1 MKSPQ
6 LAAQSLRARLLRYHQ
21 LPTYAVNELA
31 DAYLSTVSQLCD
43 TLMDYCALLDE
54 DDPGRLE
61 LVAYYDSQL
70 DALADEAVGKVEHW
84 SESEVPISSGEGT
97 PWNNRNHPV
106 LEEYLKH
113 NAYPSPIDKQRLA
126 EQEGM
131 SYRQVHVWFQNRR
144 ARRKNTDDHPLRC
157 LTREDA
163 ELAWAQRAMP
173 GLREC
178 YRGRRATSTACQKMN
193 LYPRSPPATRQLA
206 HRKNVDSPGILL
218 PYVAVQTKQRR
229 RSRGVTQVDDLVPV
243 FDNMNVRSAVVDPAT
258 TCQGY
263 AACRAFTYV
272 PPKAPL
278 PSYVPPPGRSD
289 PPAPS
294 QPCPTTLGSSPQVCA
309 GKFPAPSTRE
319 SRRSQALRAVNSA
332 DSRGDR
338 LHRLPTLTFS
348 DSSSASSSPPS
359 SPELGT
365 FEDLPS
371 AAMDNLY
378 QITMQSSAPP
388 LSSALPGSF
397 VPSWD
402 PALDCGRGA
411 PCFQDG
417 LCRTESDEHDSRYS
431 TITSQDPSLVAN
443 AAAASVG
450 SCVPSPPFSQAEG
463 QAMPHIFEGRSTT
476 PAQALFGYENTAL
489 SDLSLS
495 FYDFYS
501 YGRSVVQGL
510 ALAGMGIR
518 WVTASRIGRLMSLP
532 DAVRIGHR
540 LAGVRHG
547 KVLSQATATT
557 PTAPA
562 VASIALLV
570 LDAAAT
576 SCGPSEQLGV
586 DDSRLPYPVEGL
598 RMPASGM
605 CDVMSGRRHA
615 VMSLS
620 SDPVGYYFSPSPYA
634 APAIM
639 RQ

>member
-84 SESEVPISSGEGT
+84 SESEVPISSGKDALD
-97 PWNNRNHPV
+97 NRNHPV

-144 ARRKNTDDHPLRC
+144 ARAKEH
-157 LTREDA
+157 
-163 ELAWAQRAMP
+163 
-173 GLREC
+173 
-178 YRGRRATSTACQKMN
+178 GRSSTALSHARRRRTCMGSKGYAWPARM
-193 LYPRSPPATRQLA
+193 LPRSASHVNSLSEDEPVPQKPSGHAPAR
-206 HRKNVDSPGILL
+206 SPEKRRFARHPL

-338 LHRLPTLTFS
+338 LHRLPSLTFS
-348 DSSSASSSPPS
+348 DSSSSSSSPPS

-371 AAMDNLY
+371 AAPMDNLY

-476 PAQALFGYENTAL
+476 PAQALFGAENTAL

-501 YGRSVVQGL
+501 YGRSVVQ
-510 ALAGMGIR
+510 
-518 WVTASRIGRLMSLP
+518 
-532 DAVRIGHR
+532 
-540 LAGVRHG
+540 AGVRHG

-562 VASIALLV
+562 VASIAYWSSMLLPHPAG
-570 LDAAAT
+570 LQSSSAST
-576 SCGPSEQLGV
+576 IHGYLSCRRIENA
-586 DDSRLPYPVEGL
+586 GL
-598 RMPASGM
+598 WHVRCYVWTQACSHVSVIRPGWLLFFPLTLRSAS
-605 CDVMSGRRHA
+605 DNA
-615 VMSLS
+615 
-620 SDPVGYYFSPSPYA
+620 PVGASLVNHIFDFPLS
-634 APAIM
+634 I
-639 RQ
+639 R